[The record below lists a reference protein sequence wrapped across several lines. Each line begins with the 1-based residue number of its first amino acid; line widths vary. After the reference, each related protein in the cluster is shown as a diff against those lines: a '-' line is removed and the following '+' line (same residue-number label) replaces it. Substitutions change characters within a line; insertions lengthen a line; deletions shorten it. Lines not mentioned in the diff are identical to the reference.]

1 MNVVNLLGNVGD
13 DPKHGT
19 TQSGTS
25 WASFSLATS
34 TVYKGE
40 TQTQWHSCK
49 AWGKT
54 ADFIVAHVRK
64 GSKMAF
70 EGTIVYRK
78 AEKDGVKVT
87 YTDIIIERCHFA
99 GSKQTEMAA
108 HTTSAQ
114 SVDQES
120 TFEGQDLPF

>member
-1 MNVVNLLGNVGD
+1 MNSVTLLGNVGD

-54 ADFIVAHVRK
+54 ADFIVAHVHK
-64 GSKMAF
+64 GDKMAF

-78 AEKDGVKVT
+78 VEKDGAKVM
-87 YTDIIIERCHFA
+87 YTDIVIERCHFA
-99 GSKQTEMAA
+99 GSKRQDSAA
-108 HTTSAQ
+108 PAASAQ
-114 SVDQES
+114 PTDLQS
-120 TFEGQDLPF
+120 TDSDELPF